1 MNYEKLK
8 KEIKEISEIAA
19 SVPESFREKCF
30 EVLLEHVL
38 SGEKKPEKPSTHKDK
53 EEEKTEK
60 EINQTMDLP
69 SHVKAF
75 MRRREITQDQ
85 IEALVMLDGEDL
97 HFIKVPSHNEAS
109 RGQNEWALLAA
120 LKNGI
125 LNNSLKA
132 DPEEVRSLV
141 QDKGFYD
148 AKNFS
153 TNFKKA
159 KYKAYF
165 KEALET
171 QGSAQALSQ
180 DGEKALADLIKN
192 LVG

>member
-19 SVPESFREKCF
+19 SVPETFREKCF

-38 SGEKKPEKPSTHKDK
+38 SGEEKKPKTPSVDNNGKDK
-53 EEEKTEK
+53 GDNKDN
-60 EINQTMDLP
+60 ITMELP

-75 MRRREITQDQ
+75 MRRRDVSQEQ
-85 IEALVMLDGEDL
+85 IESLVMLDEEDL
-97 HFIKVPSHNEAS
+97 HFIKEPSHNEAS
-109 RGQNEWALLAA
+109 RGQNEWALLCA

-159 KYKAYF
+159 KYQAYF
-165 KEALET
+165 KEALEP
-171 QGSAQALSQ
+171 QGPSQALKQ
-180 DGEKALADLIKN
+180 EGEIALAELIKS